1 MVPMSSLWLPT
12 LAAAVA
18 VFVVS
23 SLVHMVLKWHSSDYR
38 ELPNEPEALDALR
51 RGKLAPGM
59 YTFPHCKDMKEM
71 GSPAMQAKYLEGP
84 IGHVTI
90 MPNRLPAMGKYLGL
104 WFLYILAVSAVVAC
118 LTGTT
123 LAPGAPY
130 KHVFHATAVAAALA
144 YFLPPFVDSIWKGQT
159 WGSTLKHVADG
170 LLYTL
175 ATAAVFAW
183 LWPR

>member
-1 MVPMSSLWLPT
+1 MVPMLNLWLPIV
-12 LAAAVA
+12 AAAVA
-18 VFVVS
+18 VFLVS

-38 ELPNEPEALDALR
+38 ELPNEDEAREVLR

-71 GSPAMQAKYLEGP
+71 GSPAMKAKYLEGP

-90 MPNRLPAMGKYLGL
+90 MPNRLPAMGKHLGL

-118 LTGTT
+118 LAGST
-123 LAPGAPY
+123 LAVGAPY
-130 KHVFHATAVAAALA
+130 KMVFHTTGVAAFLA
-144 YFLPPFVDSIWKGQT
+144 YFLPPLVDSIWKGQT

-175 ATAAVFAW
+175 ATAAVFGW